1 MPAVRPT
8 LQLRR
13 VALLLR
19 WCSSLEQLCRLQ
31 DALVAQLRRLF
42 HGLWGAGPLGVPD
55 LLVPGLEVGID
66 PFRAQDVQVGEIFL
80 REFLLFAGQLT
91 SCSVFIADALGTTW
105 SPRPGIFE
113 IFHRPTVIRAGRS
126 TQFFARSR
134 AALPPGVASVLPTGY
149 GRLHQLS
156 NKPLTQLLN
165 GCYCCTGLLNTWPK
179 LAREPRAGC
188 SKTPVF

>member
-13 VALLLR
+13 VALLLLR
-19 WCSSLEQLCRLQ
+19 WCSSPEQLCRLQ

-55 LLVPGLEVGID
+55 LLVPGLEVGIE
-66 PFRAQDVQVGEIFL
+66 PFRSQDVQVGEIFL
-80 REFLLFAGQLT
+80 QEFLLFAGQMT

-113 IFHRPTVIRAGRS
+113 LFHRPTVIRAGRS

-134 AALPPGVASVLPTGY
+134 AVIAIRLRACTSPSLKELPHPF
-149 GRLHQLS
+149 

-165 GCYCCTGLLNTWPK
+165 GCYC
-179 LAREPRAGC
+179 
-188 SKTPVF
+188 